1 MVSFLENLEKAAD
14 NLGLNLESSWPGTLP
29 HRIDQV
35 AEKNKDKVALKDGY
49 GRVFTYAGMTDRI
62 EAIAEALKKA
72 GVGESSRVLVFE
84 DATADWPCSLLA
96 IMRIGAVYI
105 PLDLRNPLPRLAD
118 VAVSCQPA
126 AIIVD
131 DSTVGDAP
139 QVNVANAKVV
149 NVSGIE
155 SGPSA
160 RVPNSA
166 RPDSVSAILYT
177 SGSTGKPK
185 GIVVKHSGLRNE
197 IEGYTTQ
204 WGLKAERV
212 LQQSAFTFN
221 HSSDQIYTGLVNGG
235 FVYIVPW
242 SKRGDPIEVTKIIQ
256 EEGITYTKATPAE
269 YSLWLDYGLSNLKQ
283 ASSWRFAFGGGE
295 PLTSTLTKELATLS
309 LPQLRFFNSY
319 GPTEISISST
329 KMEIA
334 YREEPPEGRIPC
346 GYSLPNYVM
355 YILDEQLRPVPVGM
369 PGELWIGGA
378 GVSLGYLNNKE
389 LTDYHFVPD
398 PFAAPEY
405 VAQGWTT
412 MYRTGDIAH
421 LQKDG
426 AMVFHNRVA
435 GDAQVKIRGL
445 RIELGDIESN
455 IVTAFGSAL
464 REAVVTLRNGDP
476 QFLVA
481 HVVFAPHHNIVDTE
495 AFLQQLLNH
504 LQVPQYMIPVMAI
517 PIDRMPLSN
526 HYKVD
531 RKALKALPLPQRT
544 KSSED
549 GEELTETMIQL
560 RRVWENVL
568 GTKELGLSI
577 NPSTSFFTIGGNS
590 LLVVRLQSR
599 IRDVF
604 NVTVRLYDI
613 LGANTLGEMAEQ
625 IEECTSIDL
634 ISWEK
639 EIALHDEAFWKPV
652 DRGPLKTTEKVLLIT
667 GAGGFLGKHILT
679 QLVASPD
686 ISKIHCIGL
695 RDKPAGTPRK
705 LAVSSP
711 KIITHTG
718 DLSEPWLGLTESDF
732 WALAGEVDS
741 ILHMGAVRSFGDNYH
756 LLRPSNVIP
765 TKQLIKMAA
774 ARCIPIH
781 YTSTAGLVPG
791 ESAGG
796 VAVSAAE
803 NPPATDGSN
812 GYIATRWACE
822 QILERAAS
830 RLGIP
835 TSIHRFV
842 PAKVPSTDSTVPA
855 LEHFVGFVDEISM
868 LPKFSGTKGHFDMT
882 PVDKAAGRIAEALIG
897 EQTNETGSA
906 KFLHHEC
913 EVRINLSKMVAF
925 LEERRGEKGL
935 ETISGMR
942 FVRRM
947 KELGLGYFV
956 ASQVFLMESTTKEG
970 KIEVLESRR

>member
-1 MVSFLENLEKAAD
+1 
-14 NLGLNLESSWPGTLP
+14 
-29 HRIDQV
+29 
-35 AEKNKDKVALKDGY
+35 
-49 GRVFTYAGMTDRI
+49 MTDRI

-72 GVGESSRVLVFE
+72 GVGDGSRVLVFE
-84 DATADWPCSLLA
+84 DATVDWPCSLLA

-118 VAVSCQPA
+118 VAESCQPA
-126 AIIVD
+126 VILVD
-131 DSTVGDAP
+131 NSTVGDAP
-139 QVNVANAKVV
+139 QVNVADAKTV
-149 NVSGIE
+149 NVSSINFK
-155 SGPSA
+155 PSA

-166 RPDSVSAILYT
+166 CAYSVAAILYT

-185 GIVVKHSGLRNE
+185 GIVVKHSGLCNE

-256 EEGITYTKATPAE
+256 EEDITYTKATPAE

-283 ASSWRFAFGGGE
+283 ASEWRFAFGGGE
-295 PLTSTLTKELATLS
+295 PLTSTLTKELAKLD

-329 KMEIA
+329 KMEVA
-334 YREEPPEGRIPC
+334 YREESPEGRIPC
-346 GYSLPNYVM
+346 GYSLPNYVA
-355 YILDEQLRPVPVGM
+355 YILDEQLKPVPVGM

-378 GVSLGYLNNKE
+378 GVSLGYLNNKG
-389 LTDYHFVPD
+389 LMDYHFVPD
-398 PFAAPEY
+398 PYATLEY
-405 VAQGWTT
+405 AAQGWTT
-412 MYRTGDIAH
+412 MYRTDDIAH
-421 LQKDG
+421 LQNNG

-435 GDAQVKIRGL
+435 GDTQVKIRGL

-455 IVTAFGSAL
+455 IVNASGGAL
-464 REAVVTLRNGDP
+464 REAVVTLRDGDP

-481 HVVFAPHHNIVDTE
+481 HVVFAPQHNIVDTE
-495 AFLQQLLNH
+495 AFLQHLLSH

-517 PIDRMPLSN
+517 PLDRMPLSN
-526 HYKVD
+526 HSKVD
-531 RKALKALPLPQRT
+531 RKALKTLPLPQFS
-544 KSSED
+544 KSNED
-549 GEELTETMIQL
+549 SGELTETMIQL

-568 GTKELGLSI
+568 STKELGLSI
-577 NPSTSFFTIGGNS
+577 TPLTSFFTVGGNS

-613 LGANTLGEMAEQ
+613 LGANTLGEMAGQ
-625 IEECTSIDL
+625 IEESTSIDL
-634 ISWEK
+634 INWDK
-639 EIALHDEAFWKPV
+639 ETALPDVALRKPV
-652 DRGPLKTTEKVLLIT
+652 NRQPLKTTEKVVLVT
-667 GAGGFLGKHILT
+667 GAGGFLGKHVLA

-686 ISKIHCIGL
+686 IIKVHCISL
-695 RDKPAGTPRK
+695 RDKPAMTPRK

-711 KIITHTG
+711 KIITHAG
-718 DLSEPWLGLTESDF
+718 DLSEPWLGLSESDF

-756 LLRPSNVIP
+756 LLRPSNVTP

-774 ARCIPIH
+774 ARRVPIH
-781 YTSTAGLVPG
+781 YTSTAGIVPA

-796 VAVSAAE
+796 IAASAAE
-803 NPPATDGSN
+803 HPPAADGSD

-822 QILERAAS
+822 QVLERATS
-830 RLGIP
+830 TLGIP

-842 PAKVPSTDSTVPA
+842 PAKTPSPESTVPA
-855 LEHFVGFVDEISM
+855 LEHFLGFVDEISM
-868 LPKFSGTKGHFDMT
+868 MPKFDGTRGHFEMT
-882 PVDKAAGRIAEALIG
+882 PVDKAAGRLAEALLGG
-897 EQTNETGSA
+897 EQAAETGA
-906 KFLHHEC
+906 ARFLHHEL
-913 EVRINLSKMVAF
+913 EVRIDISEMMEF
-925 LEERRGEKGL
+925 LEERRGGKGF
-935 ETISGMR
+935 ETMSGMR
-942 FVRRM
+942 FIRRM

>member
-1 MVSFLENLEKAAD
+1 MAD
-14 NLGLNLESSWPGTLP
+14 NLGMNLQSSWPGTLP
-29 HRIDQV
+29 HRIDQI
-35 AEKNKDKVALKDGY
+35 AEKNKDKVALKDGH
-49 GRVFTYAGMTDRI
+49 GRVVTYAGMTDRI
-62 EAIAEALKKA
+62 EAIAEALKKT
-72 GVGESSRVLVFE
+72 GVGEGSKVLVFE

-118 VAVSCQPA
+118 VAASCRPA
-126 AIIVD
+126 VILVD

-139 QVNVANAKVV
+139 QVNVADAKVI
-149 NVSGIE
+149 NVSSID
-155 SGPSA
+155 SKPSA

-166 RPDSVSAILYT
+166 RADSVGAILYT

-197 IEGYTTQ
+197 IEDYTAQ

-221 HSSDQIYTGLVNGG
+221 HSSDQLYTGLVNGG

-269 YSLWLDYGLSNLKQ
+269 YSLWLDYGVSNLKQ
-283 ASSWRFAFGGGE
+283 ASNWRFAFGGGE
-295 PLTSTLTKELATLS
+295 PLTGTFTKELATLD
-309 LPQLRFFNSY
+309 LAQLRFFNSY

-346 GYSLPNYVM
+346 GYSLPNYVA
-355 YILDEQLRPVPVGM
+355 YVLGEQLEPVPLGM

-389 LTDYHFVPD
+389 LTDHHFVPD
-398 PFAAPEY
+398 PYATPEY
-405 VAQGWTT
+405 AAQGWTT

-421 LQKDG
+421 LQNDG

-455 IVTAFGSAL
+455 IVNSSGGAL
-464 REAVVTLRNGDP
+464 REAVVTLRDGDP

-481 HVVFAPHHNIVDTE
+481 HVVFAPQHNVVETK
-495 AFLQQLLNH
+495 AFLQYLLNH

-517 PIDRMPLSN
+517 PLDRMPLSN
-526 HYKVD
+526 HSKVD
-531 RKALKALPLPQRT
+531 RKALKALPLPQCT
-544 KSSED
+544 QSSED
-549 GEELTETMIQL
+549 SGELTETMTQL
-560 RRVWENVL
+560 RRVWEDVL
-568 GTKELGLSI
+568 CTKELGLSI
-577 NPSTSFFTIGGNS
+577 TPSTSFFTIGGNS

-604 NVTVRLYDI
+604 NVSVRLYD
-613 LGANTLGEMAEQ
+613 LLEANTLGEMAQQ
-625 IEECTSIDL
+625 IEESTRIDL
-634 ISWEK
+634 INWDK
-639 EIALHDEAFWKPV
+639 EIVLPDLAPRVPV
-652 DRGPLKTTEKVLLIT
+652 DRQPLKTTEIVVLIT
-667 GAGGFLGKHILT
+667 GAGGFLGKHVLA

-686 ISKIHCIGL
+686 ISKVHCVGL

-711 KIITHTG
+711 KIITHAG
-718 DLSEPWLGLTESDF
+718 DLSEPWLGLSESDF
-732 WALAGEVDS
+732 WALASEVDS

-756 LLRPSNVIP
+756 LLRPSNVTP
-765 TKQLIKMAA
+765 TKQLIMMAA
-774 ARCIPIH
+774 ARRVPIH
-781 YTSTAGLVPG
+781 YTSSAGVVPG
-791 ESAGG
+791 GSAGS
-796 VAVSAAE
+796 VAASATE
-803 NPPATDGSN
+803 PSPAADGSN

-822 QILERAAS
+822 QVLERAAS
-830 RLGIP
+830 TLGIP

-842 PAKVPSTDSTVPA
+842 PAQAPSIESTVPA
-855 LEHFVGFVDEISM
+855 LEHFVGFVDQTSM
-868 LPKFSGTKGHFDMT
+868 MPQFSGTKGHFEMT
-882 PVDKAAGRIAEALIG
+882 PVDKAAGRLAEALMG
-897 EQTNETGSA
+897 EHADEAGTA
-906 KFLHHEC
+906 RFVHHEC
-913 EVRINLSKMVAF
+913 EVRIDISEMMAF
-925 LEERRGEKGL
+925 LEERRGEKGF
-935 ETISGMR
+935 ETVSGMR
-942 FVRRM
+942 FIRRM

-970 KIEVLESRR
+970 KVEVLESRR

>member
-1 MVSFLENLEKAAD
+1 MAD
-14 NLGLNLESSWPGTLP
+14 NSGPNLQSSWPGTLP
-29 HRIDQV
+29 HRIDQI
-35 AEKNKDKVALKDGY
+35 AETNKAKVALKDGH
-49 GRVFTYAGMTDRI
+49 GGILTYAGMTDRI
-62 EAIAEALKKA
+62 EAIAEVMKKA
-72 GVGESSRVLVFE
+72 GVGEGSRVLVFE
-84 DATADWPCSLLA
+84 DATVDWPCSLLA

-118 VAVSCQPA
+118 VAASCQPA
-126 AIIVD
+126 MILVD
-131 DSTVGDAP
+131 NGTIGDAP
-139 QVNVANAKVV
+139 QVNVADAEVV
-149 NVSGIE
+149 NVSGIG
-155 SGPSA
+155 SKPSA
-160 RVPNSA
+160 CVPNSA
-166 RPDSVSAILYT
+166 CADSVGAILYT

-204 WGLKAERV
+204 WGLGAERV

-283 ASSWRFAFGGGE
+283 ASDWRFAFGGGE
-295 PLTSTLTKELATLS
+295 PLTSTLTKELATLD

-346 GYSLPNYVM
+346 GYSLPNYAVH
-355 YILDEQLRPVPVGM
+355 ILDEQLKPVPLGM

-398 PFAAPEY
+398 PYATPEY
-405 VAQGWTT
+405 AARGWTT

-421 LQKDG
+421 LQNDG

-435 GDAQVKIRGL
+435 GDTQVKIRGL
-445 RIELGDIESN
+445 RIELDDIESN
-455 IVTAFGSAL
+455 IVNASGSAL
-464 REAVVTLRNGDP
+464 REAVVTLRDGDP

-481 HVVFAPHHNIVDTE
+481 HVVFAPQHNVVDTE
-495 AFLQQLLNH
+495 AFLQHLLNH

-517 PIDRMPLSN
+517 PLDRMPLSN
-526 HYKVD
+526 HSKVD
-531 RKALKALPLPQRT
+531 RKTLKALPLPQRT

-549 GEELTETMIQL
+549 SGELTETMIQL

-568 GTKELGLSI
+568 SNKELGLSI
-577 NPSTSFFTIGGNS
+577 TPSTSFFTIGGNS

-625 IEECTSIDL
+625 IEESTRIDL
-634 ISWEK
+634 ISWDK
-639 EIALHDEAFWKPV
+639 EIALPDVGLWEPV
-652 DRGPLKTTEKVLLIT
+652 NRQPLKTTEKAVLIT
-667 GAGGFLGKHILT
+667 GAGGFLGKHILA

-695 RDKPAGTPRK
+695 RDKPAGTPRN

-718 DLSEPWLGLTESDF
+718 DLSEPWLGLSELDF
-732 WALAGEVDS
+732 WTLAGDVDS

-756 LLRPSNVIP
+756 LLRASNVTP
-765 TKQLIKMAA
+765 TKQLVKMAA
-774 ARCIPIH
+774 ARRIPIH
-781 YTSTAGLVPG
+781 YTSTAGVVPG
-791 ESAGG
+791 ESAGS
-796 VAVSAAE
+796 VAASVAE
-803 NPPATDGSN
+803 HPPAADGSN
-812 GYIATRWACE
+812 GYIATRWTCE
-822 QILERAAS
+822 QVLDRAAS
-830 RLGIP
+830 ALGIP

-842 PAKVPSTDSTVPA
+842 PAKTPSTESTVPA

-868 LPKFSGTKGHFDMT
+868 MPQFSGTKGHFEMT
-882 PVDKAAGRIAEALIG
+882 PVDKASGRLAKALIG
-897 EQTNETGSA
+897 DQANETELA
-906 KFLHHEC
+906 TFLHHEC
-913 EVRINLSKMVAF
+913 EVRIDISEMMAF
-925 LEERRGEKGL
+925 LEERRGEKGF
-935 ETISGMR
+935 ETMSGMR
-942 FVRRM
+942 FIRRM

-970 KIEVLESRR
+970 KTEVLESRR